1 MKKILVLSAFALM
14 LGVSNNVLAQY
25 TGPSV
30 ATMTVAE
37 ASNLRDDTPVVL
49 TGVIE
54 KVSAV
59 KNICFLMQPDKL
71 LLK

>member
-37 ASNLRDDTPVVL
+37 NESDHKGN
-49 TGVIE
+49 
-54 KVSAV
+54 
-59 KNICFLMQPDKL
+59 C
-71 LLK
+71 